1 MDTVREP
8 SRRRSPF
15 PVVIAV
21 LALAM
26 VACAAGGGAPKGSG
40 RATSLDQAKTSAA
53 EGGPSALDDPAA
65 RGLPKPLVD
74 PADIRSGG
82 PPPDGIPAVDRPRF
96 EKAGAVRWLDDREPV
111 LALDLSGQARAY
123 PVQIL
128 VWHEIVNDTVGDMP
142 VAVTYCPLC
151 NSALAFDRRVA
162 GRVVDFGTSGK
173 LYNSDLVMYDRQT
186 KSLWVQFLGKAVAGR
201 LTGTKLRAY
210 PVATVSWRDWRAAHP
225 DGWVLSRD
233 TGFSRGY
240 GTNPYPGY
248 DDVGSSPFL
257 VAGKTD
263 GRLAA
268 KDRVVGI
275 RRGTDAVAV
284 VTSRLRIERVQEVEV
299 GGQAV
304 VMWLSAGT
312 ASALD
317 SDQVRSGRDVGASGA
332 FDPVVDGRHLHF
344 EPAGD
349 GFRDQETGTTWDVLG
364 RATGGSL
371 AGRSLTA
378 VEHVDTFWFAWAAF
392 VPKTRIVP

>member
-1 MDTVREP
+1 
-8 SRRRSPF
+8 
-15 PVVIAV
+15 
-21 LALAM
+21 
-26 VACAAGGGAPKGSG
+26 
-40 RATSLDQAKTSAA
+40 
-53 EGGPSALDDPAA
+53 
-65 RGLPKPLVD
+65 
-74 PADIRSGG
+74 
-82 PPPDGIPAVDRPRF
+82 
-96 EKAGAVRWLDDREPV
+96 
-111 LALDLSGQARAY
+111 
-123 PVQIL
+123 
-128 VWHEIVNDTVGDMP
+128 
-142 VAVTYCPLC
+142 
-151 NSALAFDRRVA
+151 
-162 GRVVDFGTSGK
+162 
-173 LYNSDLVMYDRQT
+173 MYDRQT

-201 LTGTKLRAY
+201 LTGTELRAY

-233 TGFSRGY
+233 TGFSRRY

-257 VAGKTD
+257 SEGKTD

-268 KDRVVGI
+268 KERVVGI
-275 RRGTDAVAV
+275 RRGTDAAAM
-284 VTSRLRIERVQEVEV
+284 VTSRLRTERVQEVEV

-304 VMWLSAGT
+304 VVWLSAGT